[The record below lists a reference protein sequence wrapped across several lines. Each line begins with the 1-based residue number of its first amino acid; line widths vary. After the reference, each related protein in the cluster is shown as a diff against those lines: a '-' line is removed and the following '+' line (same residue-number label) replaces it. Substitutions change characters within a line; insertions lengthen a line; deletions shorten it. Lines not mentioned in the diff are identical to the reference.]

1 MNKNHFKGKTFKT
14 EILDI
19 NRIRYNFG
27 EMAEITYP
35 HSDQQYSK
43 YIFRNSLSHNMQRA
57 KENGDNI
64 KFYWINFIISLLLLC
79 KQFYNPKLKLI
90 IIISSLIHLTIT
102 YIALT
107 VSFNVTV
114 IMNLKN
120 SPTNFLQLKY
130 YISPIKL
137 MNFLQ
142 TCT

>member
-1 MNKNHFKGKTFKT
+1 
-14 EILDI
+14 
-19 NRIRYNFG
+19 
-27 EMAEITYP
+27 MAGITYP

-43 YIFRNSLSHNMQRA
+43 YIFRNSMSHNMQRA

-64 KFYWINFIISLLLLC
+64 KFYWINFISLLLLC

-90 IIISSLIHLTIT
+90 IIINSLIHLTIT

-107 VSFNVTV
+107 VSFNNVTV